1 MVMNNYEPL
10 LEKWSKYLA
19 SKKVPKYAQAY
30 QFDIP
35 GDLIYNFYNISK
47 KMPEEWEISEFEDI
61 YQTCVNTQNNTKSLY
76 QGLSTNYST
85 LSRFPNR
92 EHEIRSFETNFG
104 SLYRME
110 SNEQDLKK

>member
-1 MVMNNYEPL
+1 MNPF
-10 LEKWSKYLA
+10 SKNGPNTSA

-61 YQTCVNTQNNTKSLY
+61 YQTCVNTQNNTKSYIKAFQRIIPLF
-76 QGLSTNYST
+76 LAFLIENMK
-85 LSRFPNR
+85 LD
-92 EHEIRSFETNFG
+92 H
-104 SLYRME
+104 
-110 SNEQDLKK
+110 LKPILEACIEWNQMNKI